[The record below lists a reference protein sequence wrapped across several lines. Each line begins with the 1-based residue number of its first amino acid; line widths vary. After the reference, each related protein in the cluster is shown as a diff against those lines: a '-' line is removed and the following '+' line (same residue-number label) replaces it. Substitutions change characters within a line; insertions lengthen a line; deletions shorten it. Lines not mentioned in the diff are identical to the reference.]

1 MSIVVQNT
9 LATWLDVPGVGL
21 VFPPL
26 GSLTVDGITPELA
39 AAIQAGKVTV
49 TSQSDSN
56 KIIAASNGQTVFAL
70 PFPWPGPDHAH
81 LVVAG
86 LVRTYGVDF
95 TVDAETNELTWING
109 GVTILENDILTFLK
123 TGSYPEN
130 LLGNQ
135 VVGGGIADGALT
147 FAKLN
152 AALLAK
158 FVVVSFETP
167 DVEAG
172 NEIAVQMR
180 LKDLAGDYLAAE
192 HVVRVTCDDRAT
204 MTVGVSGSALAG
216 DGTSD
221 LIAKTSALGKLDLTV
236 AFVGAAT
243 ISLAVGATQLSPM
256 LDCAVGADLV
266 FA

>member
-1 MSIVVQNT
+1 MSTVVRNA
-9 LATWLDVPGVGL
+9 LATWLDVPGAGL
-21 VFPPL
+21 VFAP
-26 GSLTVDGITPELA
+26 GASITVDGITPELA

-56 KIIAASNGQTVFAL
+56 KIIAASNGQTVFDL
-70 PFPWPGPDHAH
+70 PFAWPGPDHAH

-86 LVRTYGVDF
+86 LVRTYGSDF
-95 TVDAETNELTWING
+95 TVNCATNELTWLNG
-109 GVTILENDILTFLK
+109 GVTIQENDVLTFLK
-123 TGSYPEN
+123 TGSYPAN
-130 LLGNQ
+130 MLGNQ
-135 VVGGGIADGALT
+135 VVGSGIADGALT

-180 LKDLAGDYLAAE
+180 LKDLAGDYLEAE
-192 HVVRVTCDDRAT
+192 HIVRITCDSRAT
-204 MTVGVSGSALAG
+204 MTVGVSGTALQG
-216 DGTSD
+216 DGTDD
-221 LIAKTSALGKLDLTV
+221 LIAKTSVLGKLDLTV
-236 AFVGAAT
+236 AYTGVAT
-243 ISLAVGATQLSPM
+243 ISLAVGPTQMSPM
-256 LDCAVGADLV
+256 LDCTVGADLV